1 MYSYRPSTIPVKFCM
16 DDFSVLLA
24 EYNKIINSSTS
35 LTDSPAVIP
44 ILLKH
49 GAFTPSRL
57 ERWSIP
63 AILAE
68 MQSDA
73 SYRDRFIQSFNQL
86 ISVHDA
92 AANDAVTLNE
102 KKGVA
107 LLLATKELL
116 HEFLYPT
123 IKANQRFLLIA
134 IEYSVLPLELCLN
147 LSLPVAPNCTS
158 IAPKLK
164 SKYPLLISVL
174 QDPNITHAKDA
185 LHRLQACPS
194 DLEAKLALSCACR
207 VLNSRLIYSEIV
219 QAVWNSENT
228 ENPELIKSVLEA
240 VSHCSDLKAFCEK
253 YLSEE

>member
-1 MYSYRPSTIPVKFCM
+1 M

-24 EYNKIINSSTS
+24 EYNKIINSSPS
-35 LTDSPAVIP
+35 LSDSPAVIP

-57 ERWSIP
+57 ERWPIP

-86 ISVHDA
+86 ISVNNSDS
-92 AANDAVTLNE
+92 VTLNE

-107 LLLATKELL
+107 LLLATKDSL

-123 IKANQRFLLIA
+123 IKDNPRFLLIA
-134 IEYSVLPLELCLN
+134 IEYSVLPLDLCLN
-147 LSLPVAPNCTS
+147 LSLPVASNCIS

-174 QDPNITHAKDA
+174 QDPNIINAKDA

-207 VLNSRLIYSEIV
+207 ALDSRLIYSEIV
-219 QAVWNSENT
+219 QAVWDSDNT
-228 ENPELIKSVLEA
+228 ENPELIRSVLEA
-240 VSHCSDLKAFCEK
+240 VSHSPDLKAFCEK